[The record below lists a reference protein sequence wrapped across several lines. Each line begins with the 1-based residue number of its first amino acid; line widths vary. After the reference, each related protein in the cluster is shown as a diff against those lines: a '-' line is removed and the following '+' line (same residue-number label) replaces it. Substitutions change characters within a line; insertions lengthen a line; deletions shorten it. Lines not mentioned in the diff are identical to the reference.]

1 MRRLRNTGELLVFN
15 GFILFRIGLT
25 LPVFKK
31 NCAMLSFVKL
41 GQKIVILSGAID
53 CVDRFY
59 FNRHSAG
66 NLHLLHW
73 SILF

>member
-1 MRRLRNTGELLVFN
+1 MRRLRDTGELLIFN

-31 NCAMLSFVKL
+31 NWATLNFVKFD
-41 GQKIVILSGAID
+41 QKIVILSGEID

-59 FNRHSAG
+59 CNRHSAAG
-66 NLHLLHW
+66 NYRMHYR
-73 SILF
+73 